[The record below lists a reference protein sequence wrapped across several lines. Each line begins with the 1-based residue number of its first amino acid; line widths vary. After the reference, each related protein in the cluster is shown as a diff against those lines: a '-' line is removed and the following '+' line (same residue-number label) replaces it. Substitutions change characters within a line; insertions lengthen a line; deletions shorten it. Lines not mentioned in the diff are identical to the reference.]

1 MNYLDVSIFFVLN
14 GFAHVSAAFDFI
26 IVLLARYLAYPATL
40 LPFLIFLKPE
50 WRTKRVLV
58 DVGFIYAAAVL
69 GRFIITPL
77 IRATFPVERP
87 FEIFS
92 EAARLIPHEAS
103 ASFPSGHAVFFF
115 ALAMGVWFIH
125 RRLGGYMLVLA
136 FFMGVARI
144 MAGVHWPADI
154 LAGAVVGIVISL
166 ITFSIAR
173 RFQSNAPQ

>member
-1 MNYLDVSIFFVLN
+1 MTDLNVSLFFTLN
-14 GFAHVSAAFDFI
+14 GLADVWPALDFTIVFFAQ
-26 IVLLARYLAYPATL
+26 YLAYILAVLPLGVL
-40 LPFLIFLKPE
+40 LYRARWTKPE
-50 WRTKRVLV
+50 L
-58 DVGFIYAAAVL
+58 IQICAAYAGALAARY
-69 GRFIITPL
+69 GITPL
-77 IRATFPVERP
+77 LRFIFPVERP

-136 FFMGVARI
+136 FFMSVARV

-154 LAGAVVGIVISL
+154 LAGAVIGITVSVIA
-166 ITFSIAR
+166 FFIAR
-173 RFQSNAPQ
+173 RLPGNVPL